1 MKKRLAFFLC
11 FVMLLS
17 LVACGEE
24 KTQST
29 DPSTKVTQPTAAST
43 GEPTSTPTGEPT
55 TTPTGE
61 PTTTPTGEPTTAPTG
76 EPMTTPTEEPTTAPT
91 EEPTTAPA
99 EIPTTPTKCSHTYKA
114 ATCTAPKTCSKCGAT
129 EGKALGHSWKD
140 ATCTELKTCSR
151 CGATEGS
158 AKGHSWNGATCTAP
172 KTCKTCGATEGSAAG
187 HTEVI
192 IPGKAPTA
200 MNAGLSEGKK
210 CSACGV
216 VLVEQKVIPATG
228 DLQGLKYE
236 INADGKTCTVVGIGG
251 CTDTKIVI
259 PAKYN
264 GYEVTAIGDR
274 AFADCTGVTS
284 IVLPDSIKSIGA
296 QGFYGCTGLTEF
308 TIPKNVQT
316 FGTQIFDKASNLKT
330 VYYNSNYSGGP
341 RNVILNNGSI
351 EKVIF
356 GGTEV
361 PKHVLR
367 ESSVK
372 EVVLLD
378 SVTSIGVIAFYEC
391 SSLTNITMSDS
402 VTSIA
407 QGAFKGCSS
416 LTSITIPAS
425 ITSIGASAFYNCSSL
440 RDVYIEDL
448 AAWCNI
454 NFSFEGRESNPLAV
468 AENLYLN
475 GQLVTDLVIPDGV
488 TAIKGLAFYTY
499 SRLTSVTIPD
509 SVTTIDFYA
518 FSGCSNLT
526 SITIPNSVTNIGNG
540 VFADCSGLT
549 SVTIP
554 SSVTSID
561 AAFANCSG
569 LTSVTISDGVTSI
582 GGAFQGCSNL
592 TSITIPASVTLI
604 SNTAFINCSSLSD
617 IKYEGTV
624 EQWNAITFESSKYY
638 RYYWYKDIPATEV
651 VCLGDGKT
659 VPIK

>member
-29 DPSTKVTQPTAAST
+29 DPSTKVTQPTA
-43 GEPTSTPTGEPT
+43 TPTGEPT

-61 PTTTPTGEPTTAPTG
+61 PTTT
-76 EPMTTPTEEPTTAPT
+76 PT

-129 EGKALGHSWKD
+129 EG
-140 ATCTELKTCSR
+140 
-151 CGATEGS
+151 S
-158 AKGHSWNGATCTAP
+158 AKGHSWNAATCTAP

-200 MNAGLSEGKK
+200 TKDGLSEGKK

-216 VLVEQKVIPATG
+216 VLVEQKVIAATG

-251 CTDTKIVI
+251 CTDTKIII
-259 PAKYN
+259 PATYD

-284 IVLPDSIKSIGA
+284 IVLPDSITSIGT

-341 RNVILNNGSI
+341 KNVILNNGSI

-407 QGAFKGCSS
+407 QGAFQGCSS

-509 SVTTIDFYA
+509 SVTTIDFHA

-526 SITIPNSVTNIGNG
+526 SITIPNSVTNIGMG
-540 VFADCSGLT
+540 VFADCS
-549 SVTIP
+549 S
-554 SSVTSID
+554 
-561 AAFANCSG
+561 
-569 LTSVTISDGVTSI
+569 
-582 GGAFQGCSNL
+582 L
-592 TSITIPASVTLI
+592 TSITIPNGVTSISGGFDRCSSLTSITIPVSVTRI
-604 SNTAFINCSSLSD
+604 SNTAFSKCSSLSD

-638 RYYWYKDIPATEV
+638 PYYWYKDIPATEV